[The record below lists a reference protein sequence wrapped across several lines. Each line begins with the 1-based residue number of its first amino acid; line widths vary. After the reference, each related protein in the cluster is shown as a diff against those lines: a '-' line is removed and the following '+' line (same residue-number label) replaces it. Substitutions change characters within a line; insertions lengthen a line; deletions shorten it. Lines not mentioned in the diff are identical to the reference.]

1 MFGPLSAPFTSV
13 LDPFGC
19 LRLPF
24 SFLLAPCSLPLASL
38 GIRLASFRV
47 HSAPFCFRLAG
58 FWFPLARFYISFGS
72 LWAPVVFL
80 ATFGCFLVPLWLPIG
95 LLLISFCSF
104 SVLFCTP
111 SVSFLL
117 PLGSLW
123 YFGSLVAHFGFRFCS
138 LQSPFLASLF
148 ESPLA
153 LCEGTFGFTVCAYR
167 YIYIPT
173 SRPTYIHTQIRST
186 STCCHRGSISNCESE
201 MQ

>member
-1 MFGPLSAPFTSV
+1 M
-13 LDPFGC
+13 
-19 LRLPF
+19 
-24 SFLLAPCSLPLASL
+24 
-38 GIRLASFRV
+38 

-95 LLLISFCSF
+95 FLLISFCSF

-123 YFGSLVAHFGFRFCS
+123 YFGSLLAHFGFRFCS
-138 LQSPFLASLF
+138 LQSPFLVSLF
-148 ESPLA
+148 ESALA
-153 LCEGTFGFTVCAYR
+153 LCGGTFGFTVCAYQ
-167 YIYIPT
+167 YIHSCIH
-173 SRPTYIHTQIRST
+173 TYIRTCLHTT
-186 STCCHRGSISNCESE
+186 YNLSIISHLLPTT
-201 MQ
+201 